1 MEYTEEFNEVMEF
14 YRNSTPKQKQYFLNL
29 ISDKLLFFNYEQGKE
44 YEPDNEYSIGFN
56 GIYHQINI
64 K

>member
-14 YRNSTPKQKQYFLNL
+14 YRNSTPKQHQQFLNL
-29 ISDKLLFFNYEQGKE
+29 IADKLTFFNYEQGKE
-44 YEPDNEYSIGFN
+44 YTVDEEYLINFN
-56 GIYHQINI
+56 GIYHQINV